1 MEICFGIANIGKFHQ
16 FLYACLKN
24 GTVMLR
30 GMASVHLSIT
40 FFVSG

>member
-1 MEICFGIANIGKFHQ
+1 MEICFGIANWQVSSI
-16 FLYACLKN
+16 LYACLKN

-30 GMASVHLSIT
+30 GMASVRLSIT